1 MIMEIN
7 VLNLDSACAL
17 TLKQLRAKIEPIYDG
32 FLKDKHFMRTAFSY
46 IVSCTNEF
54 VS

>member
-17 TLKQLRAKIEPIYDG
+17 TLKLLRAKIEPIYD
-32 FLKDKHFMRTAFSY
+32 AFFKRQTLYEKVLLSH
-46 IVSCTNEF
+46 T
-54 VS
+54 